1 MSQTIHITQVDAA
14 PIAKVAFPDYR
25 GPQHQV
31 RVSGTYSIGSTELCW
46 SEGSKTEVV
55 VLRAAGGGWQRHELT
70 ALSPWDGSVWA
81 GRIPPDCIV
90 VERRTFCGKCMGL
103 TYNVSPDSQFIAGLR
118 LPEAPALTDDEAV
131 VLDGLCGLKSS
142 YRQEA
147 YREAGLNAARVAA
160 AVDALVSRGLAKRN
174 RAGAVSAAVAIEAS
188 AFCVEVHTSTKPSGL
203 IHAVQVIGSIV
214 AWLR

>member
-174 RAGAVSAAVAIEAS
+174 RAGAVSAAVAGENARR
-188 AFCVEVHTSTKPSGL
+188 AGAL
-203 IHAVQVIGSIV
+203 DRARM
-214 AWLR
+214 ARR